1 MNLPDIIHSL
11 KLALPSLSEIPTIVV
26 FLISLLL
33 SLLIGRYTPAIVG
46 LLLQRFAPPAATD
59 TYETLVQP
67 IRDSLRL
74 AGVFILIALSLV
86 WLKSDYPALHNF
98 LSPFINLG
106 VIVSVAWL
114 TSRLFRQF
122 LRSYGIELLRR
133 LGREADELLLVAETL
148 ANVSIGFVAT
158 LAFAQSQQF
167 NLIGLLASLS
177 IGGLAVAFAAQK
189 ILEQLI
195 STIVLYLDKPFVP
208 GDYIRVSLHSG
219 NVYGRVESIGLRST
233 KLRTSAKSTLMII
246 PNSMLANLDIEN
258 VTRGKKVMVMLY
270 LDFPQPLNEQDTA
283 LVKQVITHSTESLF
297 GIDPGSTNIA
307 MSSQQNNSDNHQD
320 KISHRARVTFFILG
334 SKEDSIQLRKH
345 LLEMANKKITKE
357 LSSYG
362 IKFTVQEPTI
372 YVESPVTL

>member
-1 MNLPDIIHSL
+1 MNLSEIIHSL
-11 KLALPSLSEIPTIVV
+11 KLTLPTLSEIPRIVV

-33 SLLIGRYTPAIVG
+33 SLLIGRYTPSIIG
-46 LLLQRFAPPAATD
+46 LLVKRFAPPAAAD
-59 TYETLVQP
+59 TYEPLVQP
-67 IRDSLRL
+67 IRGSVRL
-74 AGVFILIALSLV
+74 AGSFILISLSIV
-86 WLKSDYPALHNF
+86 WLKPDYPALHNF
-98 LSPFINLG
+98 LFPFIELG

-114 TSRLFRQF
+114 TSRLFRQI
-122 LRSYGIELLRR
+122 LRSYGIDLLRR

-148 ANVSIGFVAT
+148 ANVAIGFIAV
-158 LAFAQSQQF
+158 LAFAQSQRF

-189 ILEQLI
+189 LLEQLI

-208 GDYIRVSLHSG
+208 GDYIRVALQSG

-270 LDFPQPLNEQDTA
+270 LDFTQPLDEQNAA
-283 LVKQVITHSTESLF
+283 LVKQVITRSTESLF
-297 GIDPGSTNIA
+297 GIDPGSTNIS
-307 MSSQQNNSDNHQD
+307 MSSQENNHD

-334 SKEDSIQLRKH
+334 SKEDSIQLRKY
-345 LLEMANKKITKE
+345 LLELANKKITKE